1 MKKLFIVCSIVLAIA
16 IIITNVTFATDKAL
30 NIDDIIDGIDSD
42 DIPVDQEPTDEI
54 TEIPEEPTDEP
65 TDEPTEIPEESTEEN
80 TKKTGTES
88 TAEDNK
94 LPQTGV
100 TENYVIMFSVL
111 VFSIFA
117 IYAFT
122 RIKRYNVK

>member
-16 IIITNVTFATDKAL
+16 IIITNVTFATDETI
-30 NIDDIIDGIDSD
+30 NIDDIIDGIESD
-42 DIPVDQEPTDEI
+42 DIPVDEEPTDEI
-54 TEIPEEPTDEP
+54 TEIPEET
-65 TDEPTEIPEESTEEN
+65 TEEPADELPE
-80 TKKTGTES
+80 KPIEEEAEKPETES